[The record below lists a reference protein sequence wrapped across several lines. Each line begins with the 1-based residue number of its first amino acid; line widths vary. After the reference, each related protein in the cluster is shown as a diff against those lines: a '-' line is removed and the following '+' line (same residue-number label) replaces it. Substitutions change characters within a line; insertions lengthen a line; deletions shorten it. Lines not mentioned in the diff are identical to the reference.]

1 VRNFYIFV
9 KNYFLKKAFGS
20 YRPFFTFLFRF
31 FASYAGLTLLYRFY
45 LLQFGDALTFE
56 VDGITQSVAHQVQKL
71 LGWIGYQAVL
81 VPHPGQASIKVI
93 LEGQYVSRIVEGC
106 NAVSVMIL
114 FVSFIIAFSGTFW
127 RTLIF
132 ILSGCL
138 IIHLLNVAR
147 IALLSAALLH
157 FPQREPLLHGVV
169 FPLFIY
175 GVVFGLWVTWVSSYS
190 KYASKKPQ

>member
-1 VRNFYIFV
+1 M
-9 KNYFLKKAFGS
+9 KKALSS

-31 FASYAGLTLLYRFY
+31 FATYAGLTILYRLY
-45 LLQFGDALTFE
+45 LMAFDDQLTFE
-56 VDGITQSVAHQVQKL
+56 VDTMTQSVAYQVKML
-71 LGWIGYQAVL
+71 LGWIGYNVVL
-81 VPHPGQASIKVI
+81 EPHLTQASIKVI
-93 LEGQYVSRIVEGC
+93 LEGHYVSRIVEGC
-106 NAVSVMIL
+106 NAMSVMIL
-114 FVSFIIAFSGTFW
+114 FTAFVIAFSGTFW

-138 IIHLLNVAR
+138 VIHLLNVTR

-157 FPQREPLLHGVV
+157 FPDEEPLLHGVV

-190 KYASKKPQ
+190 KYATKKSE

>member
-1 VRNFYIFV
+1 MRNFYIFV
-9 KNYFLKKAFGS
+9 KNYFLKKALSS

-31 FASYAGLTLLYRFY
+31 FATYAGLTLLYRLY
-45 LLQFGDALTFE
+45 LMTFDHELTFE
-56 VDGITQSVAHQVQKL
+56 VDGITESVAHQVKTL

-81 VPHPGQASIKVI
+81 EPHPGQASIKVI

-106 NAVSVMIL
+106 NALSVMIL
-114 FVSFIIAFSGTFW
+114 FTSFVIAFSGTFW

-132 ILSGCL
+132 ILSGCI
-138 IIHLLNVAR
+138 IIHLLNITR

-157 FPQREPLLHGVV
+157 FPDKEPLLHGVV

-175 GVVFGLWVTWVSSYS
+175 GVVFGLWITWVSSYS
-190 KYASKKPQ
+190 KYATKKSQ